1 MVSTSNFFAMR
12 KAVAHLKKSDPVMA
26 RIIAAVGPCRF
37 AVRGEGT
44 HYHALFRAIQYQ
56 QLAGPAALAIH
67 RRVQALYGGRDP
79 TPDELLGTTD
89 EALRAAGL
97 SRQKLAYLRD
107 LSARVAS
114 GEVEMQGIEDLP
126 NDQILASLTRV
137 KGIGR
142 WTAEMFLIFRLGRP
156 DILPDLDLGVRN
168 AIKRAYR
175 LRKPPSS
182 ERVHQIGAKWAP
194 YRSIATWYLWRSV
207 DGDAEI

>member
-1 MVSTSNFFAMR
+1 MHR
-12 KAVAHLKKSDPVMA
+12 KAVTHLKKSDTVMA

-37 AVRGEGT
+37 AVRSEGT

-56 QLAGPAALAIH
+56 QLAGAAALAIH

-89 EALRAAGL
+89 DALRGAGL

-114 GEVEMQGIEDLP
+114 GDVDMQGIEEMPDA
-126 NDQILASLTRV
+126 DIVTRLTRV

-175 LRKPPSS
+175 LRKLPSS
-182 ERVHQIGAKWAP
+182 DRVHKIGANWAP

>member
-1 MVSTSNFFAMR
+1 MFTR
-12 KAVAHLKKSDPVMA
+12 AVTHLKKSDPVMA

-37 AVRGEGT
+37 RVRDEGT
-44 HYHALFRAIQYQ
+44 HYEAIFRSILYQ

-79 TPDELLGTTD
+79 APHELLDTPDET
-89 EALRAAGL
+89 LRGAGL

-107 LSARVAS
+107 LSARTAS
-114 GEVEMQGIEDLP
+114 GEIEMAGIHDLS
-126 NDQILASLTRV
+126 DADVVASLTRV
-137 KGIGR
+137 KGVGR

-175 LRKPPSS
+175 LRQVPDSK
-182 ERVHQIGAKWAP
+182 RVHKIGAKWAP
-194 YRSIATWYLWRSV
+194 YRSVATWYLWRSV
-207 DGDAEI
+207 DGAAAI

>member
-1 MVSTSNFFAMR
+1 MLR
-12 KAVAHLKKSDPVMA
+12 RAVTHLKKSDPVMA

-37 AVRGEGT
+37 KVRSEGT
-44 HYHALFRAIQYQ
+44 HYEAVFRSIQYQ

-79 TPDELLGTTD
+79 TPEEFLATADD
-89 EALRAAGL
+89 ALRKAGL

-114 GEVEMQGIEDLP
+114 RDVVMDGIHELRDA
-126 NDQILASLTRV
+126 DVITSLTRV
-137 KGIGR
+137 KGVGR

-168 AIKRAYR
+168 AMKRAYR
-175 LRKPPSS
+175 LRKLPNA
-182 ERVHQIGAKWAP
+182 ERVHKIGAKWAP

-207 DGDAEI
+207 DGDAAI

>member
-1 MVSTSNFFAMR
+1 MLR
-12 KAVAHLKKSDPVMA
+12 RAVTHLKKSDPVMA

-37 AVRGEGT
+37 KVRGEGT
-44 HYHALFRAIQYQ
+44 HYEAVFRSIQYQ

-79 TPDELLGTTD
+79 TPEEFMTTPDGEL
-89 EALRAAGL
+89 RKAGL

-114 GEVEMQGIEDLP
+114 RDVVMDGIHELP
-126 NDQILASLTRV
+126 DADVITSLTRV
-137 KGIGR
+137 KGVGR

-175 LRKPPSS
+175 LRKLPNA
-182 ERVHQIGAKWAP
+182 ERVHKIGAKWAP

>member
-1 MVSTSNFFAMR
+1 MLR
-12 KAVAHLKKSDPVMA
+12 RAVTHLKKSDPVMA

-37 AVRGEGT
+37 KVRSEGT
-44 HYHALFRAIQYQ
+44 HYEAVFRSIQYQ

-79 TPDELLGTTD
+79 TPEEFLATPDD
-89 EALRAAGL
+89 VLRKAGL

-107 LSARVAS
+107 LSTRVAS
-114 GEVEMQGIEDLP
+114 RDVVMDGIHELP
-126 NDQILASLTRV
+126 DADVITSLTRV
-137 KGIGR
+137 KGVGR

-175 LRKPPSS
+175 LRKLPNAD
-182 ERVHQIGAKWAP
+182 RVHKIGAKWAP
-194 YRSIATWYLWRSV
+194 YRSVATWYLWRSV

>member
-1 MVSTSNFFAMR
+1 MLHR
-12 KAVAHLKKSDPVMA
+12 AVTHLKKSDPVMA

-37 AVRGEGT
+37 KVRSEGT
-44 HYHALFRAIQYQ
+44 HYEAVFRSIQYQ

-67 RRVQALYGGRDP
+67 GRVQALYGGRDP
-79 TPDELLGTTD
+79 TPEEFLATPDD
-89 EALRAAGL
+89 VLRKAGL

-107 LSARVAS
+107 LSARVTS
-114 GEVEMQGIEDLP
+114 RDVVMDGIHELP
-126 NDQILASLTRV
+126 DADVITSLTRV
-137 KGIGR
+137 KGVGR

-175 LRKPPSS
+175 LRKLPNA
-182 ERVHQIGAKWAP
+182 ERVHKIGAKWAP

-207 DGDAEI
+207 DGDAAI

>member
-1 MVSTSNFFAMR
+1 MLR
-12 KAVAHLKKSDPVMA
+12 RAVTHLKKSDPVMA

-37 AVRGEGT
+37 KVRSEGT
-44 HYHALFRAIQYQ
+44 HYEAVFRSIQYQ

-79 TPDELLGTTD
+79 TPEEFMTTADDEL
-89 EALRAAGL
+89 RKAGL

-114 GEVEMQGIEDLP
+114 RDVVMDGIHELP
-126 NDQILASLTRV
+126 DADVITSLTRV
-137 KGIGR
+137 KGVGR

-168 AIKRAYR
+168 AIQRAYR
-175 LRKPPSS
+175 LRKLPNA
-182 ERVHQIGAKWAP
+182 ERVHKIGAKWAP

>member
-1 MVSTSNFFAMR
+1 MLR
-12 KAVAHLKKSDPVMA
+12 RAVTHLKKSDPVMA

-37 AVRGEGT
+37 KVRSEGT
-44 HYHALFRAIQYQ
+44 HYEAVFRSIQYQ

-79 TPDELLGTTD
+79 TPEEFLATPDD
-89 EALRAAGL
+89 VLRKAGL

-107 LSARVAS
+107 LSTRVAS
-114 GEVEMQGIEDLP
+114 RDVVMDGIHELP
-126 NDQILASLTRV
+126 DADVITSLTRV
-137 KGIGR
+137 KGVGR

-175 LRKPPSS
+175 LRKLPNAD
-182 ERVHQIGAKWAP
+182 RVHKIGAKWAP
-194 YRSIATWYLWRSV
+194 YRSVATWYLWRSV
-207 DGDAEI
+207 DGDAAI